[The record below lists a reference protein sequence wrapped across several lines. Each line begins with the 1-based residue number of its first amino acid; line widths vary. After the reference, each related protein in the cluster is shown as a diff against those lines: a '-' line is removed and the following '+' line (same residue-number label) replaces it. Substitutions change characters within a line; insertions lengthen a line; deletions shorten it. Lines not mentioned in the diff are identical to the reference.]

1 MKKNICIDFLVI
13 VLILIIIVTIIIALK
28 NIIYD
33 INYVNKI
40 NSIMADTVEI
50 EKKWLIDKDK
60 IPYDLSNSEII
71 EIEQTYICFSPE
83 IRVRK
88 INNGKEYT
96 FAVKTNITSDGM
108 IRDEIEDFITQE
120 EYNNLMKKQEGNT
133 IYKTRY
139 QFLDGDYLLAVDIFS
154 GELKGLAY
162 LEIEFENQ
170 EEADNFQTPNW
181 VIKDVTSD
189 LNYKNGH
196 LARYGIPD
204 SFFEYIKES
213 LKNI

>member
-108 IRDEIEDFITQE
+108 IRDEIENFITQE

-154 GELKGLAY
+154 GELEGLAY

>member
-1 MKKNICIDFLVI
+1 MKKNICINFLVI

-108 IRDEIEDFITQE
+108 IRDEIENFITQE

-154 GELKGLAY
+154 GELEGLAY

>member
-139 QFLDGDYLLAVDIFS
+139 QFLDGDYLLAVDIIS

>member
-204 SFFEYIKES
+204 SFFEYIK
-213 LKNI
+213 

>member
-1 MKKNICIDFLVI
+1 MNKKNLGYTVI
-13 VLILIIIVTIIIALK
+13 TVVLILILIVIVSVVLK

-33 INYVNKI
+33 INYASKV

-50 EKKWLIDKDK
+50 ERKWIIDKDK
-60 IPYDLSNSEII
+60 IPYDLSNSEIT
-71 EIEQTYICFSPE
+71 EIEQTYISFSPE

-88 INNGKEYT
+88 INDGKEYT
-96 FAVKTNITSDGM
+96 FTVKTNMTADGM
-108 IRDEIEDFITQE
+108 TRDEMETYITQE
-120 EYNNLMKKQEGNT
+120 EYNNLIKKQEGNT

-154 GELKGLAY
+154 GELDGLAY

-170 EEADNFQTPNW
+170 EDANNFQTPNW

-204 SFFEYIKES
+204 SFFEYIK
-213 LKNI
+213 